1 MNNFVDVFIGIAFG
15 LWINYEMLLFLI
27 IVHLFFYSCI
37 LNFTQ
42 MFYNSLHITYLYI
55 IVNEIFKFYFL
66 IHYYPFKGTLLIL
79 ECGSCISQFGQ
90 FL

>member
-1 MNNFVDVFIGIAFG
+1 
-15 LWINYEMLLFLI
+15 
-27 IVHLFFYSCI
+27 
-37 LNFTQ
+37 

-79 ECGSCISQFGQ
+79 ECGSCISQFGHFYKSVLVIYSQ
-90 FL
+90 IFLHFLC